1 MILVTGATGTV
12 GGHLV
17 RQLCGHGAA
26 VRALVRSQ
34 EKADSLR
41 GYDCET
47 AIGSY
52 DDEHSL
58 HVALAGVDRV
68 FLLSAPGEHMA
79 DQELAVVRAMQHA
92 HGEVRV
98 VKLAAAGV
106 DGDGDNRLLREH
118 RRVVAGLAEA
128 GIPTTVLAPN
138 SFMQN
143 FLLWAGSAQEQG
155 AFYLPAGEAA
165 LSHVDARDVAAVAA
179 HVLTSEGHEGATYT
193 ITGPEALTYHQ
204 VADALSK
211 LLDKPVRYV
220 EVPPAA
226 AREAMTGSGVP
237 EWLANGLLE
246 LFEAYRGGAAAGITD
261 EVHKATGSP
270 ARTVEAFL
278 RDHLSAYR

>member
-12 GGHLV
+12 GGQLV

-79 DQELAVVRAMQHA
+79 DQELAVVRALQHA

-98 VKLAAAGV
+98 VK
-106 DGDGDNRLLREH
+106 
-118 RRVVAGLAEA
+118 LAEA

-155 AFYLPAGEAA
+155 GFYLPAGEAA
-165 LSHVDARDVAAVAA
+165 VSHVDARDVAAVAA

-204 VADALSK
+204 VADTLSK

-226 AREAMTGSGVP
+226 AREAMTGGGVP
-237 EWLANGLLE
+237 EWLADGLLE
-246 LFEAYRGGAAAGITD
+246 LFEVYRGGAAAGVTD

-270 ARTVEAFL
+270 GRTVEAFL